1 MANTERDSLYDGVA
15 GRQKGFVFFA
25 GCTVI
30 SVHSCRP
37 IPDAA
42 CGDAL
47 GCVAETEE
55 MILP

>member
-1 MANTERDSLYDGVA
+1 MEWQEGKKVS
-15 GRQKGFVFFA
+15 FFFFA

-30 SVHSCRP
+30 SVHSCRL
-37 IPDAA
+37 IPDVA

-47 GCVAETEE
+47 DCVAETEE